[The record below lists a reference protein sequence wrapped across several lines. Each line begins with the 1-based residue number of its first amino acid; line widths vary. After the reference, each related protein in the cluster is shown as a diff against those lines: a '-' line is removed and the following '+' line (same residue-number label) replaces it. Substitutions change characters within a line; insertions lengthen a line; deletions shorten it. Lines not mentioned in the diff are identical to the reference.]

1 MHTATK
7 FGGRGRV
14 PTGAPQSAPTGAP
27 SVPTQVP
34 EPLVTHLPAGPVE
47 GHSSLIPAFLIY
59 GAAIR
64 IPRNSLK
71 T

>member
-1 MHTATK
+1 MRTGTK

-14 PTGAPQSAPTGAP
+14 PTGEPQSAPTSA
-27 SVPTQVP
+27 SSIPTRVP
-34 EPLVTHLPAGPVE
+34 EPLVTRLPASRVE
-47 GHSSLIPAFLIY
+47 GHSPLIPAFLIY

-64 IPRNSLK
+64 IPRKSLK

>member
-7 FGGRGRV
+7 FGGVGRV
-14 PTGAPQSAPTGAP
+14 PTGEPQSAPTDAP

-34 EPLVTHLPAGPVE
+34 EPPVTRD
-47 GHSSLIPAFLIY
+47 SSLITAFLIY

-64 IPRNSLK
+64 IPRKVLK